1 LTCIKRSAFGAL
13 RLNLISVNLYGAR
26 CSYVERSS
34 DFTRHFD
41 DAGALL
47 FSFLSCALSCATH
60 ESNLMEVFEKSVMIA
75 GERDG
80 DLIEV
85 IEGIGH
91 LVLNV
96 FDKGLVRRVRIS
108 A

>member
-1 LTCIKRSAFGAL
+1 
-13 RLNLISVNLYGAR
+13 
-26 CSYVERSS
+26 
-34 DFTRHFD
+34 
-41 DAGALL
+41 
-47 FSFLSCALSCATH
+47 
-60 ESNLMEVFEKSVMIA
+60 MEVFEKSVMIA